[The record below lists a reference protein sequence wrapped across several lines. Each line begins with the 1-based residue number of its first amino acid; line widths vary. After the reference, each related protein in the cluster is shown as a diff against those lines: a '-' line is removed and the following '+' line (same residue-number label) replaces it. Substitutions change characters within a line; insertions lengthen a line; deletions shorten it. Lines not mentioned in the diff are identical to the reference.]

1 MAIWRH
7 QLGSWLR
14 CRVGYGAAMARSEG
28 PGTRIAPV
36 PRPPALEAYAG
47 MWVAVSDGAVVAAA
61 PTSHRLALT
70 LHDMDHRKRH
80 RVVVQYV
87 RPATDAYIVGV
98 G

>member
-1 MAIWRH
+1 
-7 QLGSWLR
+7 
-14 CRVGYGAAMARSEG
+14 
-28 PGTRIAPV
+28 
-36 PRPPALEAYAG
+36 